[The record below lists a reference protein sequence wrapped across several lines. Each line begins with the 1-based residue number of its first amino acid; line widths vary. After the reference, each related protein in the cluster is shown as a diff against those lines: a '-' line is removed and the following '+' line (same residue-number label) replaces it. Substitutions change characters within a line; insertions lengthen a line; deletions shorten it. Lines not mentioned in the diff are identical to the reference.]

1 MKRAIVDVD
10 GTLWNFHKPLHV
22 QLHRL
27 YDFPNVPT
35 SKITHWNWYFD
46 YGITKSQFYKAVDIV
61 HRSQRHYEPF
71 KGVQQLFSHLDDA
84 GYEVVIASH
93 RRPQIAH
100 ILAQW
105 IAEYDMC
112 PYSALY
118 AGPDKSQFFRRGDL
132 LIDDAPHTI
141 EDGLSLGMDVMYLEW
156 PWNKGLG
163 GFRFGTLMDMVDM
176 LRNGRLV

>member
-1 MKRAIVDVD
+1 MRRAVVDVD

-27 YDFPNVPT
+27 YDFPNVST
-35 SKITHWNWYFD
+35 DKITHWNWYFD

-61 HRSQRHYEPF
+61 HRNQNQHSPYL
-71 KGVQQLFSHLDDA
+71 GVRELFTTLDDL
-84 GYEVVIASH
+84 GYEVIVASH
-93 RRPQIAH
+93 RSAQIAH
-100 ILAQW
+100 HLTKWLNNHW
-105 IAEYDMC
+105 IY
-112 PYSALY
+112 PYSMVY

-156 PWNKGLG
+156 PWNTDLG
-163 GFRFGTLMDMVDM
+163 GLRVGTLLDITEV
-176 LRNGRLV
+176 LRNGHL

>member
-1 MKRAIVDVD
+1 MKRAMVDVD

-35 SKITHWNWYFD
+35 DKITHWNWYFD
-46 YGITKSQFYKAVDIV
+46 YGISKSQFYKAVDMV
-61 HRSQRHYEPF
+61 HKNQDRHPPYAGAI
-71 KGVQQLFSHLDDA
+71 KLLRTLDEL
-84 GYEVVIASH
+84 GYEVIVASH

-100 ILAQW
+100 ILARW
-105 IAEYDMC
+105 LEKNMIY
-112 PYSALY
+112 PYSTLY

-141 EDGLSLGMDVMYLEW
+141 ENGLALGMDVMYLEW
-156 PWNKGLG
+156 PWNTGLG
-163 GFRFGTLMDMVDM
+163 GFRFGTLHDIVET
-176 LRNGRLV
+176 LRNGHI